1 MAWPRFCCLCRA
13 IVLLQLGKCRVIC
26 SRFFDTSPSPLFFRV
41 TILRP
46 LISCH
51 FDVGGG
57 GGYVRRQYYDYP
69 YHIIMMMAA
78 TATMPNLYVE
88 GIHFVNGKKRMKNE
102 RSIFCWLKV
111 GMEFIWFFYMI
122 DFDLTSLQIYSTQE
136 LVLVIGTFLFCYGVR
151 LQNKLTLTQSL
162 FMNFEASGHK
172 SRWYWIGPIIEH
184 ESCMYLWI
192 IYQMHY
198 FTT

>member
-51 FDVGGG
+51 FDIDG
-57 GGYVRRQYYDYP
+57 GGYVHRQYHDYP

-78 TATMPNLYVE
+78 ATTMPNLYVE
-88 GIHFVNGKKRMKNE
+88 GIHFVNGKIKDEKRKE
-102 RSIFCWLKV
+102 HFL
-111 GMEFIWFFYMI
+111 
-122 DFDLTSLQIYSTQE
+122 LT
-136 LVLVIGTFLFCYGVR
+136 
-151 LQNKLTLTQSL
+151 
-162 FMNFEASGHK
+162 
-172 SRWYWIGPIIEH
+172 
-184 ESCMYLWI
+184 
-192 IYQMHY
+192 
-198 FTT
+198 